1 MCIRDSAPAS
11 NGAGTTPPPLGYAHQ
26 ARREGDDAPTER
38 LPIYEAVLS
47 QWFREGSDQPTPEA
61 TAPSA
66 GSMPLESEAAD
77 TPDVP
82 EDPAPAI
89 GRRKARREAE
99 EQQQAE
105 PLSGSDPLD
114 TTGSIGV
121 GSDGSADT
129 GGHILAGPHDPGWG
143 SADVGWQAAEAL
155 VAQTLSLIHI

>member
-1 MCIRDSAPAS
+1 
-11 NGAGTTPPPLGYAHQ
+11 
-26 ARREGDDAPTER
+26 
-38 LPIYEAVLS
+38 
-47 QWFREGSDQPTPEA
+47 
-61 TAPSA
+61 
-66 GSMPLESEAAD
+66 MPLESEAAD

-155 VAQTLSLIHI
+155 VAQTRQTQETTAAGLPKRVPKSNLVPGSAAPRSQSPAPVKPAAPRSADAVRGRMSNCLLYTSDAADE